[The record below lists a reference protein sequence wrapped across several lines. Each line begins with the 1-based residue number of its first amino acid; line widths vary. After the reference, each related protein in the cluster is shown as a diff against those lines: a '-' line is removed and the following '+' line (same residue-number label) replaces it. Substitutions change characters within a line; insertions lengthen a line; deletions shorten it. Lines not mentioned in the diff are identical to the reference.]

1 MKTAEFYFPGLPR
14 SVSRKS
20 GALLRGLPLT
30 GRKTSLDIGSI
41 KARCVEIIKSHL
53 PESRWHVC
61 LFGSQ
66 AKGSAGDSSDIDI
79 AIVGDEPVPCNIMTT
94 VRSEI
99 SDMPTLRS
107 VDVVDICSTDDRFR
121 DEILQYGEMLA

>member
-1 MKTAEFYFPGLPR
+1 
-14 SVSRKS
+14 
-20 GALLRGLPLT
+20 
-30 GRKTSLDIGSI
+30 
-41 KARCVEIIKSHL
+41 
-53 PESRWHVC
+53 
-61 LFGSQ
+61 
-66 AKGSAGDSSDIDI
+66 
-79 AIVGDEPVPCNIMTT
+79 VGDEPVPCNIMTT